1 MYPEKLHLI
10 YQYPSMSYADLDQI
24 TAQHERVTFKK
35 GDLLLREGQ
44 VSDCYYI
51 LEEGI
56 VRSFVYDYDGNDI
69 STNFFCED
77 EIVIEVASIF
87 HHIPTKEN
95 IICLTDCVLWR
106 IKFDAFQDLF
116 ERIPAVTEWGRAW
129 MSHQLFLTKKRALD
143 MITLSAID
151 RYQQL
156 LDEKPQI
163 LQQAPLKHIA
173 TFLGITDTSLSR
185 IRKELVG
192 K

>member
-1 MYPEKLHLI
+1 MYPDQLRLI
-10 YQYPSMSYADLDQI
+10 YQYPSMTYTDLDQVVEK
-24 TAQHERVTFKK
+24 HEKMTFKK

-44 VSDCYYI
+44 ISDCYYI
-51 LEEGI
+51 LEKGI
-56 VRSFVYDYDGNDI
+56 VRSYVYDYDGNDI

-87 HHIPTKEN
+87 HHIPTQEN
-95 IICLTDCVLWR
+95 IACLTDCILWR
-106 IKFDAFQDLF
+106 IQFDAFQDLF
-116 ERIPAVTEWGRAW
+116 GKIPAVTEWGRAW
-129 MSHQLFLTKKRALD
+129 LSHQLFLTKKRALD
-143 MITLSAID
+143 MITLSAMD

-156 LDEKPQI
+156 LEEKPQI

>member
-1 MYPEKLHLI
+1 MYPDQLRLI
-10 YQYPSMSYADLDQI
+10 YQYPSMTYTDLDQI
-24 TAQHERVTFKK
+24 VEKHEKMTFKK

-44 VSDCYYI
+44 VSDCFYI
-51 LEEGI
+51 VEKGI
-56 VRSFVYDYDGNDI
+56 VRSYVYDYDGNDI

-87 HHIPTKEN
+87 HHIPTQEN
-95 IICLTDCVLWR
+95 IICLTDCILWR
-106 IKFDAFQDLF
+106 IQFDAFQDLF
-116 ERIPAVTEWGRAW
+116 EKIPAVTEWGRAW

-143 MITLSAID
+143 MISLSALD

-156 LDEKPQI
+156 LETKPQI
-163 LQQAPLKHIA
+163 LHQAPLKHIA

>member
-1 MYPEKLHLI
+1 MYPDKLRLI
-10 YQYPSMSYADLDQI
+10 YQYPSMTYTDLDQVVEK
-24 TAQHERVTFKK
+24 HEKMTFKK

-44 VSDCYYI
+44 ISDCYYI
-51 LEEGI
+51 LEKGI

-87 HHIPTKEN
+87 HHIPTQEN
-95 IICLTDCVLWR
+95 IVCLTDCTLWR
-106 IKFDAFQDLF
+106 IQFDAFQDLF
-116 ERIPAVTEWGRAW
+116 AKIPAVTEWGRAW
-129 MSHQLFLTKKRALD
+129 LSHQLFLTKKRALD
-143 MITLSAID
+143 MISLSAID

-156 LDEKPQI
+156 LEEKPQI

>member
-1 MYPEKLHLI
+1 MYPDKLHLI

-24 TAQHERVTFKK
+24 TAQHERVTFRK

-51 LEEGI
+51 LEGGI

-116 ERIPAVTEWGRAW
+116 GSIPAVTEWGRAW

-151 RYQQL
+151 RYKQL

>member
-1 MYPEKLHLI
+1 MYPDKIRFI
-10 YQYPSMSYADLDQI
+10 YQYPSMTFADLDQI
-24 TAQHERVTFKK
+24 VEQHDRVCFKK

-44 VSDCYYI
+44 VSDCYYV

-69 STNFFCED
+69 STNFFCRD
-77 EIVIEVASIF
+77 DIVIEVASIF

-95 IICLTDCVLWR
+95 IVCLTDCILWR
-106 IKFDAFQDLF
+106 IKFDDFQGLF
-116 ERIPAVTEWGRAW
+116 ETIPALTEWGRAW
-129 MSHQLFLTKKRALD
+129 MAHQLFLTKKRALD
-143 MITLSAID
+143 IVSLAAIE
-151 RYQQL
+151 RYRQL
-156 LDEKPQI
+156 LEEKPQI

-173 TFLGITDTSLSR
+173 TYLGITDTSLSR

>member
-1 MYPEKLHLI
+1 MYPDQLRLI
-10 YQYPSMSYADLDQI
+10 YQYPSMTYTDLDQI
-24 TAQHERVTFKK
+24 VEKHEKMTFKK

-44 VSDCYYI
+44 VSDCFYI
-51 LEEGI
+51 VEKGI
-56 VRSFVYDYDGNDI
+56 VRSYVYDYDGNDI

-87 HHIPTKEN
+87 HHIPTQEN
-95 IICLTDCVLWR
+95 IICLTDCILWR
-106 IKFDAFQDLF
+106 IQFDAFQDLF
-116 ERIPAVTEWGRAW
+116 EKIPAVTEWGRAW

-143 MITLSAID
+143 MISLSALD

-156 LDEKPQI
+156 LETKP
-163 LQQAPLKHIA
+163 
-173 TFLGITDTSLSR
+173 DTSLSR